1 MKNVYLWGWILAW
14 VSIFPLKAQE
24 ACPVP
29 LYTDPVYKGAAD
41 PEVIWN
47 EHEEEWWMFYTSRR
61 AVCEGA
67 PLPALAIGVAV
78 SKDWKQWKHKGYI
91 KIDGVGGEPMGGD
104 VLWAPG
110 IVKEGKRYHM
120 FLTFKKGNGRGGRW
134 GIPESLL
141 LHLQAPADDLL
152 NGWQTY
158 KIMHVPF
165 SSIDA
170 TLVKKDGIWN
180 LYHRDIVKG
189 QKGVNTFRVTTD
201 NLDKPADKWK
211 YMGPAKGDVND
222 IKLTGYGYQEA
233 PYAFFWKGYYWLMTD
248 HTSAGFPVYRSEDLE
263 SWKFMG
269 ELMKEDG
276 EHELQKGP
284 VRHPG
289 VVVLGE
295 RAFVFYFCQPFLD
308 KKNKQAA
315 DRRPDEQTCY
325 VHVTELFYK
334 EGKLTADR
342 NKKVIPPA
350 DLRPANGTWGFVA
363 D

>member
-1 MKNVYLWGWILAW
+1 MKNVYLWGWILVW

-47 EHEEEWWMFYTSRR
+47 EYEEEWWMFYTSRR

-78 SKDWKQWKHKGYI
+78 SKGWKQWKHKGYI

-141 LHLQAPADDLL
+141 LHLQASADDLL

-189 QKGVNTFRVTTD
+189 QKGVNTFRMTTD

-211 YMGPAKGDVND
+211 YMGPVKGDVND

-233 PYAFFWKGYYWLMTD
+233 PYAFFWKGYY
-248 HTSAGFPVYRSEDLE
+248 VYRYLHR
-263 SWKFMG
+263 FPAAG
-269 ELMKEDG
+269 A
-276 EHELQKGP
+276 P
-284 VRHPG
+284 RHG
-289 VVVLGE
+289 
-295 RAFVFYFCQPFLD
+295 
-308 KKNKQAA
+308 
-315 DRRPDEQTCY
+315 
-325 VHVTELFYK
+325 
-334 EGKLTADR
+334 
-342 NKKVIPPA
+342 
-350 DLRPANGTWGFVA
+350 
-363 D
+363 